1 MNETQQIL
9 NSIANKKVAPVYLL
23 MGTEPYFIDEISTA
37 LMNAVVDE
45 SARDFDLTVL
55 YGKETTADQI
65 LEAVKRYPML
75 GKQQLIVVKEAQY
88 LDRTIDALASY
99 CASPQPQTVLVLC
112 YKHKK
117 IDKRKKLLKNIAA
130 HGVVLETKPLF
141 DNQIGPWIENRG
153 KKYGFSFHPQALAM
167 LVAYLGSNLGKV
179 DKELEKLTHSLA
191 SGSKVTVEHIEHYI
205 GYSKDFNSFELQ
217 KALGK
222 RQLELSYR
230 IVKYM
235 AGNPSQHPLPLT
247 IGVLF
252 NFFQKL
258 FMYHGLN
265 RPADAPKV
273 LGVSPYFVKD
283 YQAAAQK
290 FSMRQVAQVISIL
303 KTYDLKSKGL
313 GANNMPME
321 ELLKEMILKIV
332 SV

>member
-1 MNETQQIL
+1 
-9 NSIANKKVAPVYLL
+9 

-75 GKQQLIVVKEAQY
+75 GQQQLIVVKEAQY

-130 HGVVLETKPLF
+130 HGVVLETKSLF

-191 SGSKVTVEHIEHYI
+191 SGSNVTVEHIEHYI